1 MSDSEYDGSKP
12 SLSRP
17 NSPPPVPAQVAS
29 REARSSWRPLIFL
42 FLISGLFFFVFVI
55 SSYLFFSSGLE
66 GKNKMVGKALF
77 KKEGVAVLEINGVI
91 MDSKKALKSLKA
103 FEENPAVKAL
113 VVRINSPGG
122 AVAPSQEIYEA
133 IKRFP
138 HPKVASMSS
147 VAASG
152 GYYIAVAADQIY
164 SNPGT
169 ITGSIGVIM
178 EFANLE
184 KLYEWAKVKRFS
196 IKTGKFK
203 DSGAEYREMR
213 AEERELLQG
222 MVDDVL
228 VQFKTAVAIGRKLTF
243 DQVTPLADGRIFSGT
258 QAKAVHLIDELGGID
273 DALAAAGKLG
283 GIQGKPRVITEEKKH
298 KGAIELFQD
307 LMHDGDD
314 EDVESRSSSHLASAI
329 QKILGVGIGLE
340 NARTLLEP
348 GIYWIWK
355 GAL

>member
-1 MSDSEYDGSKP
+1 VSG
-12 SLSRP
+12 
-17 NSPPPVPAQVAS
+17 
-29 REARSSWRPLIFL
+29 IL
-42 FLISGLFFFVFVI
+42 FVVFTV
-55 SSYLFFSSGLE
+55 SSYFFFSSGFE
-66 GKNKMVGKALF
+66 GKNTTATKSLF
-77 KKEGVAVLEINGVI
+77 KKDGVGLLEINGVI

-122 AVAPSQEIYEA
+122 AVAPSQEIYDA

-138 HPKVASMSS
+138 RPKVASMSS

-164 SNPGT
+164 ANPGT

-184 KLYEWAKVKRFS
+184 KLYEWAKVKRYS
-196 IKTGKFK
+196 IKTGRFK
-203 DSGAEYREMR
+203 DSGAEYREMQP
-213 AEERELLQG
+213 EERALLQG

-228 VQFKTAVAIGRKLTF
+228 LQFKAAVAQSRKLS
-243 DQVTPLADGRIFSGT
+243 VEEVSPLADGRIFSGT
-258 QAKAVHLIDELGGID
+258 QAKAVRLVDELGGID
-273 DALAAAGKLG
+273 DAVLAAGKLG
-283 GIQGKPRVITEEKKH
+283 GIEGKPKVITEDKKR
-298 KGAIELFQD
+298 KGVFELIQD
-307 LMHDGDD
+307 QIGEED
-314 EDVESRSSSHLASAI
+314 ESSEARSQTRLVAMV
-329 QKILGVGIGLE
+329 QKILGLE
-340 NARTLLEP
+340 NGIEKVRTILEP